1 MDKKLQERRAALAKQ
16 MRELHM
22 LAEKESR
29 GFSSDEDSAWSKME
43 ADLDDL
49 DKQIKR
55 SGKLHTLDLDLGSSA
70 GVRSLQSADD
80 VAPNDEE
87 FSHSAIFRS
96 FLTSGIAG
104 MSQQEQLIARKH
116 MDQSKELRAFAAG
129 SAGAGGVTVPPDFLA
144 KLEIALKAFGGIL
157 NVADVMRTDT
167 GVTLPM
173 PTFNYANV
181 VATIIGEGQTSNTDS
196 STPFGVAN
204 IGAFTY
210 RTPVLPVSYEFLQDS
225 AFGEQYIVD
234 ALAGSI
240 ARGYNAHATTGDGVG
255 KPRGILLDAAA
266 GKVGSTGQTNVI
278 TYDDVIDLIHSVDP
292 AYRVG
297 SKFMLHDSSLK
308 VLRKL
313 KDTTGRPIWTPGYES
328 GITGLAPDTLC
339 GYAYE
344 VNQDMPVMAANAK
357 SIIFGALNKYKARI
371 VRETSVLRLTE
382 RYAENLQVA
391 FLLFARM
398 DGRLLDVGANPVKY
412 YANSAT

>member
-16 MRELHM
+16 MRDLHT

-29 GFSSDEDSAWSKME
+29 SFTSDEDSAWAKME

-49 DKQIKR
+49 DKQIQR
-55 SGKLHTLDLDLGSSA
+55 SGKLHALDLDLGSST
-70 GVRSLQSADD
+70 GVRSLAGDDGAGAADD
-80 VAPNDEE
+80 EL
-87 FSHSAIFRS
+87 SHSTIFRS
-96 FLTSGIAG
+96 FLMNGISGMSSQEQGIA
-104 MSQQEQLIARKH
+104 RRY

-129 SAGAGGVTVPPDFLA
+129 SAGAGGVTVPPDFLK
-144 KLEIALKAFGGIL
+144 KLEIALKAFGGML
-157 NVADVMRTDT
+157 NVAEIMPTDT
-167 GVTLPM
+167 GAVLPM
-173 PTFNYANV
+173 PTFNYTNV
-181 VATIIGEGQTSNTDS
+181 LATIIGEGQSSNTDN

-204 IGAFTY
+204 LGAYTY
-210 RTPVLPVSYEFLQDS
+210 RTPILPISYEFLQDS
-225 AFGEQYIVD
+225 AFGEQYIID

-266 GKVGSTGQTNVI
+266 GKVGSTGQTNIV
-278 TYDDVIDLIHSVDP
+278 TYDDVIDLIHSIDP

-328 GITGLAPDTLC
+328 GITGLAPDSLC
-339 GYAYE
+339 GYGYE
-344 VNQDMPVMAANAK
+344 INQDMPVMAANAK

-371 VRETSVLRLTE
+371 VRGTSVLRLTE

-398 DGRLLDVGANPVKY
+398 DGRLLDAGANPVKY